1 MLHVTNP
8 ALFRPVATSLTLI
21 TLARAQAPESFEF
34 RTTPY
39 EFEST
44 IPAFDLLTGSAEA
57 RTAISAGAS
66 AEDVVA
72 TTAPVDPA
80 LRDAV
85 AAAEARLDRAA
96 I

>member
-1 MLHVTNP
+1 
-8 ALFRPVATSLTLI
+8 LTLI
-21 TLARAQAPESFEF
+21 TLARAQAPEAFAF

-39 EFEST
+39 EFEAT
-44 IPAFDLLTGSAEA
+44 IPAFDLLAGSAEA
-57 RTAISAGAS
+57 RTAIAAGAS

-80 LRDAV
+80 LREAV
-85 AAAEARLDRAA
+85 LAAEARLERAG